1 MPQPIEIEILNG
13 LIFDAEFAKL
23 ALPHFEDEYFSDDGT
38 RTVLNLARDYICK
51 YGSQPTLDALAID
64 LQSVKELTQDQF
76 EGAKG
81 IIEDLKPS
89 ETDYKWLVDKAEGFC
104 QDRALYLGIMQAIHI
119 VDGKETKHGI
129 SKGAI
134 PDLLQ
139 KALAVNFDR
148 SIGHDY
154 FSQADARFAFYH
166 NDEEHIPFDL
176 EMLNRIT
183 KGGLYR
189 KTLNVLTGA
198 PGMGKTLVMCHI
210 AAAYVS
216 AGLKVLYI
224 TMEMSEERIA
234 QRIDANLLDVSLN
247 EIENISKADFDAK
260 VSRIRA
266 RTTGDIVI
274 KEFPTGSGNVNHFR
288 HLLSELNQKKRF
300 TPDAIFV
307 DYMNICS
314 SARYRNGDGV
324 NSYSVVKSIAEE
336 LRGMAVEFNVPVV
349 TATQFNR
356 EGAGSSDPEMTNT
369 SDSFGTPMTADLQ
382 LAIYSTPDLDEQGKL
397 VIKQLKNRY
406 NDKTEYKKFLLRVDK
421 SKMRL
426 MDDDVLDSYSTSLTE
441 KEKKNVDE
449 MITARKPTHD
459 EKAFDGFDFG
469 EEQ

>member
-1 MPQPIEIEILNG
+1 MPQPIEVEILNG
-13 LIFDAEFAKL
+13 LVFDAEFAKL

-38 RTVLNLARDYICK
+38 RTVLGLARDYIGK
-51 YGSQPTLDALAID
+51 YGSQPTTDALAID
-64 LQSVKELTQDQF
+64 LQSLKELTQDQF
-76 EGAKG
+76 EGAKN
-81 IIEDLKPS
+81 IIQELKPS

-119 VDGKETKHGI
+119 VDGKEIKHGI

-189 KTLNVLTGA
+189 KTLNIFTAA
-198 PGMGKTLVMCHI
+198 PGVGKTLMMCHM
-210 AAAYVS
+210 AASYVS

-234 QRIDANLLDVSLN
+234 QRIDANLLDISLN
-247 EIENISKADFDAK
+247 DIENISKADFDAR
-260 VSRIRA
+260 VARA
-266 RTTGDIVI
+266 RARSPGDIVI

-288 HLLSELNQKKRF
+288 HLMSELSQKKRF
-300 TPDAIFV
+300 APDVIFV

-314 SARYRNGDGV
+314 SARYRHGDGV
-324 NSYSVVKSIAEE
+324 NSYSVVKAIAEE

-397 VIKQLKNRY
+397 IIKQLKNRY
-406 NDKTEYKKFLLRVDK
+406 NDKAEYKKFLLRVDK

-426 MDDDVLDSYSTSLTE
+426 MDDDVLDGYSTSLTE
-441 KEKKNVDE
+441 KEKKNVEE
-449 MITARKPTHD
+449 MVAARKPTHD
-459 EKAFDGFDFG
+459 EKSFDGFDFG
-469 EEQ
+469 EE

>member
-1 MPQPIEIEILNG
+1 MPQPIESEILNG

-76 EGAKG
+76 EGAKN
-81 IIEDLKPS
+81 IIQDLKPS

-119 VDGKETKHGI
+119 VDGKETKFGI

-154 FSQADARFAFYH
+154 FSQSDARFAFYH

-189 KTLNVLTGA
+189 KTLNIFTAA
-198 PGMGKTLVMCHI
+198 PGVGKTLMMCHM
-210 AAAYVS
+210 AASYVS

-234 QRIDANLLDVSLN
+234 QRIDANLLDISLN
-247 EIENISKADFDAK
+247 EIENISKADFDAR
-260 VSRIRA
+260 VARVRSRC
-266 RTTGDIVI
+266 TGDIVI
-274 KEFPTGSGNVNHFR
+274 KEFPTGGGNVNHFR
-288 HLLSELNQKKRF
+288 HLLSELKQKKRF
-300 TPDAIFV
+300 DVDIIFV

-314 SARYRNGDGV
+314 SARYRHGDGA
-324 NSYSVVKSIAEE
+324 NSYSVVKAIAEE
-336 LRGMAVEFNVPVV
+336 LRGMAVEYNVPVV

-426 MDDDVLDSYSTSLTE
+426 MDDDVLDGYSTSLSE
-441 KEKKNVDE
+441 KEKKNVEE
-449 MITARKPTHD
+449 MVTARKPTHD
-459 EKAFDGFDFG
+459 EKTFSGFDFG
-469 EEQ
+469 EDE

>member
-1 MPQPIEIEILNG
+1 MDIKQEIVNIQKIEELLKNGYKVEVDSPDGWVAVNSFVNKGDWEEYILEIEGQNEKIRCN
-13 LIFDAEFAKL
+13 EE
-23 ALPHFEDEYFSDDGT
+23 H
-38 RTVLNLARDYICK
+38 
-51 YGSQPTLDALAID
+51 
-64 LQSVKELTQDQF
+64 QF
-76 EGAKG
+76 ETNEGWLTSKTIAK
-81 IIEDLKPS
+81 I
-89 ETDYKWLVDKAEGFC
+89 
-104 QDRALYLGIMQAIHI
+104 
-119 VDGKETKHGI
+119 
-129 SKGAI
+129 
-134 PDLLQ
+134 
-139 KALAVNFDR
+139 NFDV
-148 SIGHDY
+148 SFLTPNGFKNGKIKKTGQFIPVVDIGVDHINHRYYTEDV
-154 FSQADARFAFYH
+154 SSH
-166 NDEEHIPFDL
+166 NC
-176 EMLNRIT
+176 
-183 KGGLYR
+183 
-189 KTLNVLTGA
+189 
-198 PGMGKTLVMCHI
+198 GKTLMMCHI

-336 LRGMAVEFNVPVV
+336 LRGMAVEFNVPVI

-449 MITARKPTHD
+449 MLTARKPTHD

-469 EEQ
+469 ED